1 MLPFININTQKD
13 MINMFKMVNKPVSDC
28 INHFEIKTFDKV
40 PRFELL
46 KKDEKTT
53 TFKCVY

>member
-13 MINMFKMVNKPVSDC
+13 MVNMFKFVNIPVSDSLKY
-28 INHFEIKTFDKV
+28 FEDKKCDKV

-46 KKDEKTT
+46 KKGEKTT
-53 TFKCVY
+53 TFKCIY

>member
-1 MLPFININTQKD
+1 MLPFININTEKD
-13 MINMFKMVNKPVSDC
+13 MVNMFKFVNVPVSDSLK
-28 INHFEIKTFDKV
+28 HFEDKKCDKV

-53 TFKCVY
+53 TFKCIY